1 MEDKKIICVDCG
13 KEFLFTVS
21 EQEFY
26 AEKGFENDPKRCI
39 DCRKAYKRNKNFGR
53 R

>member
-1 MEDKKIICVDCG
+1 MEDKKLICVDCG

-26 AEKGFENDPKRCI
+26 AEKGFENEPKRCLE
-39 DCRKAYKRNKNFGR
+39 CRRANKRNKNFGR